1 MGKRDKV
8 SRNNDN
14 RKHSLAENGSKAS
27 GNRTGKKGRNR
38 NPVDKKRLDQMRAVN
53 SRIDRKPAGSRI
65 KDAML
70 PAERIPEDRF
80 RAQFGREHHFVM
92 HRPEVVEGRP
102 RFQYGGYAFVLVD
115 RWPPEWAYSDDCYID
130 DIDGEYFLFNS
141 RHPEER
147 LTLELAM

>member
-1 MGKRDKV
+1 MEGSGELSWGAGTKHSPVGKCDKV

-70 PAERIPEDRF
+70 PAEAAFLRTAFAPSSDESITSSCI
-80 RAQFGREHHFVM
+80 G
-92 HRPEVVEGRP
+92 P
-102 RFQYGGYAFVLVD
+102 R
-115 RWPPEWAYSDDCYID
+115 S
-130 DIDGEYFLFNS
+130 
-141 RHPEER
+141 
-147 LTLELAM
+147 